1 MTHGVRR
8 FLCAVVALLFLFSTA
23 TDDLCHIA
31 FAVESD
37 EETAASAVVQTLEA
51 SSDGA
56 DAAEPASASAED
68 PSPNPVGEPLPDAG
82 SSGDPADSSDGG
94 APQDASNSDTST
106 QTPGDEDTSSAA
118 DSSQGKPDNDA
129 ASGGEAQ
136 DGSTEPVAASE
147 GEVPADEG
155 PAEDP
160 LTAGTYAR
168 VATACTVRVGV
179 ATDSTAMA
187 TVAGGVVYVAEVD
200 SEAAQAKVCFASGT
214 LACTGW
220 TDASA
225 LTALTDEETAALSF
239 PEDAPRVGD
248 DPLPDPNAEFLLR
261 LTIDACPVLAP
272 GATCTLRASYSDG
285 ADYGVSWSSSDP
297 SIAEVAADGSL
308 TAVAPGSATITAQG
322 ICAPASI
329 SVTVAV
335 PEPEFLSL
343 NVASIV
349 IGQGETLE
357 NALACTVLPEGCDA
371 NLTWTSSS
379 TRYVKVDKDTG
390 ALYGVRAG
398 SATVAVSTDN
408 GLRAVCK
415 VTVRSAPKSVKLTV
429 SKTVLGVNDAA
440 SFAVSFPSNTYSHHI
455 DYSID
460 NESVLR
466 IENGQLCA
474 VGPGTAKLTARTF
487 NGKTASV
494 AVTVVPAP
502 ESVHFASETP
512 VLGVGQEFLLAAS
525 VNEGSASA
533 ITFTGDNDS
542 VATVT
547 PDGKLV
553 ARGEGSC
560 TVTATAYNGISAQ
573 QTVTVVPAPTSIALS
588 ATSVTLCVGEKV
600 DEPVTVT
607 PDNGMTGG
615 LSFKSSSA
623 RYATVSSTGRVSA
636 LRAGSVTITVTAY
649 NGVSAKYTVKI
660 VKAPSKLTLTGAKL
674 LGVDDSAVLK
684 VTANAGAG
692 VGQYSL
698 TSSAPEVLRVEPDG
712 RTITAVSV
720 GTAVVTVKNFNGR
733 TSSLSVTVVP
743 APESVHFASKTP
755 VLGVG
760 QEFLLSASVNE
771 GSASAITFTV
781 DNDSVAT
788 VTPDGKLVARGEG
801 SCTVTATAYNG
812 ISAQQTVTV
821 VPAPTSIALSATSVT
836 LCVGEK
842 VDEPVTVTPDNGMTG
857 GLSFKSSS
865 ARYAT
870 VSSTGRVSALRAG
883 SVTITVTAYNGVSA
897 KYTVKIVKAPSK
909 LTLTGAKLLGVD
921 DSAVLK
927 VTANAGAG
935 VGQYSLTSSN
945 PEVLRVEPDGRT
957 ITAVSVG
964 TAVVTVKN
972 FNNRT
977 SSLSVTVVPAPE
989 SVHFAGETPVLG
1001 VGQEFL
1007 LSASV
1012 NEGSVSAITFTGDN
1026 DSVATVTPDGKLVAR
1041 GEGSCTVT
1049 ATAYNGISAQQT
1061 VTVVP
1066 APTSIALSATS
1077 VTLCVGEKVDEPVTV
1092 TPDNGMTGGLS
1103 FKSSSARYATV
1114 SSTGRVSALRA
1125 GSVTITVTA
1134 YNGVSAKYTVKIVK
1148 APSKLTLTGAKLLGV
1163 DDSAVLKVT
1172 ANAGAG
1178 VGQYSLTS
1186 SAPEVLRVEP
1196 DGRTITAVSVGTAVV
1211 TARNFNGKTA
1221 SVAVTV
1227 VPAPESVHFANATP
1241 VLGVGQEF
1249 LLSASVNEGSV
1260 SAITFTGDND
1270 SVATVT
1276 PDGKL
1281 VARGEG
1287 SCTVTA
1293 TAYNGVSAQ
1302 QTVTVVPAPTSMEF
1316 AETPVYLGLNETLTD
1331 ALRIVLNE
1339 GSAAGISFK
1348 SSSTRYVKVDASTG
1362 KLTGV
1367 RVGNAVI
1374 TATSHNGLTAT
1385 CRVIVQKAPTKV
1397 TLKAPMPAFSVGQT
1411 QQVSV
1416 TVTGRGHY
1424 TLTSSN
1430 PDVIAVEEGDVLQA
1444 LSEGVATITARTYNG
1459 KTASINITVAPAPQE
1474 IHPCTEMLS
1483 VGECLSVQ
1491 AEFAVNAGS
1500 YTDFTYAV
1508 EDPEVASVDASGLVT
1523 GLRSGSTRIF
1533 ATTHNGLS
1541 ASVELTVL
1549 PAPESIQFESNP
1561 LTIGLGELRPLHFIA
1576 APENAVGVYTYASD
1590 NAKIVSVSEDGTL
1603 AGIATGTATVTVTA
1617 QNGTS
1622 AALEVTV
1629 VPYSSVNSAYCMAHR
1644 GASGYYP
1651 GNSLAAFRYAAV
1663 LGADMVELDVRKSL
1677 DGTIVVVHDST
1688 ISYNGKKYSVANL
1701 TLQQIRIANPD
1712 ICTLDEALALI
1723 ASTDMEVMIEFKI
1736 AGIEQDVLDCV
1747 DANGLQNRAKYGSF
1761 TLSVINKVKALRPSA
1776 ETIYIMNTTD
1786 TLNKVVSNP
1795 SAYSASTISV
1805 SSSILTPTAIYR
1817 LHLGGKQV
1825 VAWTINSRSEIARF
1839 VAMGVDGITTDYPDY
1854 M

>member
-1 MTHGVRR
+1 M
-8 FLCAVVALLFLFSTA
+8 
-23 TDDLCHIA
+23 
-31 FAVESD
+31 
-37 EETAASAVVQTLEA
+37 
-51 SSDGA
+51 
-56 DAAEPASASAED
+56 
-68 PSPNPVGEPLPDAG
+68 
-82 SSGDPADSSDGG
+82 
-94 APQDASNSDTST
+94 
-106 QTPGDEDTSSAA
+106 
-118 DSSQGKPDNDA
+118 
-129 ASGGEAQ
+129 
-136 DGSTEPVAASE
+136 
-147 GEVPADEG
+147 
-155 PAEDP
+155 
-160 LTAGTYAR
+160 
-168 VATACTVRVGV
+168 
-179 ATDSTAMA
+179 
-187 TVAGGVVYVAEVD
+187 
-200 SEAAQAKVCFASGT
+200 
-214 LACTGW
+214 
-220 TDASA
+220 
-225 LTALTDEETAALSF
+225 
-239 PEDAPRVGD
+239 
-248 DPLPDPNAEFLLR
+248 
-261 LTIDACPVLAP
+261 
-272 GATCTLRASYSDG
+272 
-285 ADYGVSWSSSDP
+285 
-297 SIAEVAADGSL
+297 
-308 TAVAPGSATITAQG
+308 
-322 ICAPASI
+322 
-329 SVTVAV
+329 
-335 PEPEFLSL
+335 
-343 NVASIV
+343 
-349 IGQGETLE
+349 
-357 NALACTVLPEGCDA
+357 
-371 NLTWTSSS
+371 
-379 TRYVKVDKDTG
+379 
-390 ALYGVRAG
+390 
-398 SATVAVSTDN
+398 
-408 GLRAVCK
+408 
-415 VTVRSAPKSVKLTV
+415 
-429 SKTVLGVNDAA
+429 
-440 SFAVSFPSNTYSHHI
+440 
-455 DYSID
+455 
-460 NESVLR
+460 
-466 IENGQLCA
+466 
-474 VGPGTAKLTARTF
+474 
-487 NGKTASV
+487 
-494 AVTVVPAP
+494 
-502 ESVHFASETP
+502 
-512 VLGVGQEFLLAAS
+512 
-525 VNEGSASA
+525 
-533 ITFTGDNDS
+533 
-542 VATVT
+542 
-547 PDGKLV
+547 
-553 ARGEGSC
+553 
-560 TVTATAYNGISAQ
+560 
-573 QTVTVVPAPTSIALS
+573 
-588 ATSVTLCVGEKV
+588 GEKV
-600 DEPVTVT
+600 DEPV
-607 PDNGMTGG
+607 
-615 LSFKSSSA
+615 
-623 RYATVSSTGRVSA
+623 
-636 LRAGSVTITVTAY
+636 I
-649 NGVSAKYTVKI
+649 
-660 VKAPSKLTLTGAKL
+660 
-674 LGVDDSAVLK
+674 
-684 VTANAGAG
+684 
-692 VGQYSL
+692 
-698 TSSAPEVLRVEPDG
+698 
-712 RTITAVSV
+712 
-720 GTAVVTVKNFNGR
+720 
-733 TSSLSVTVVP
+733 
-743 APESVHFASKTP
+743 
-755 VLGVG
+755 
-760 QEFLLSASVNE
+760 
-771 GSASAITFTV
+771 
-781 DNDSVAT
+781 
-788 VTPDGKLVARGEG
+788 
-801 SCTVTATAYNG
+801 
-812 ISAQQTVTV
+812 
-821 VPAPTSIALSATSVT
+821 
-836 LCVGEK
+836 
-842 VDEPVTVTPDNGMTG
+842 VTPDNGMTG

-964 TAVVTVKN
+964 TAVVTARN
-972 FNNRT
+972 FNGKT
-977 SSLSVTVVPAPE
+977 ASLSVTVVPAPE
-989 SVHFAGETPVLG
+989 SVHFASETPVLG

-1012 NEGSVSAITFTGDN
+1012 NEGSASAITFTGDN

-1049 ATAYNGISAQQT
+1049 ATAYNGVSAQQT

-1103 FKSSSARYATV
+1103 FKSSSTRYATV

-1186 SAPEVLRVEP
+1186 SNPEVLRVEP

-1221 SVAVTV
+1221 SLSVTV
-1227 VPAPESVHFANATP
+1227 VPAPESVHFASETP

-1249 LLSASVNEGSV
+1249 LLSASVNEGSA

-1302 QTVTVVPAPTSMEF
+1302 QTVIVVPAPTSMEF
-1316 AETPVYLGLNETLTD
+1316 AETPIYLGLNETLTD

-1385 CRVIVQKAPTKV
+1385 CRAIVQKAPTKV

-1411 QQVSV
+1411 QRVSV

-1677 DGTIVVVHDST
+1677 DGEIVVVHDST

>member
-82 SSGDPADSSDGG
+82 ASGDPADSSDGG

-118 DSSQGKPDNDA
+118 DSSQDKPDNDA

-136 DGSTEPVAASE
+136 DDSTEPVAASE

-179 ATDSTAMA
+179 ATDSTALA

-512 VLGVGQEFLLAAS
+512 VLGVGQEFLL
-525 VNEGSASA
+525 
-533 ITFTGDNDS
+533 
-542 VATVT
+542 
-547 PDGKLV
+547 
-553 ARGEGSC
+553 
-560 TVTATAYNGISAQ
+560 
-573 QTVTVVPAPTSIALS
+573 
-588 ATSVTLCVGEKV
+588 
-600 DEPVTVT
+600 
-607 PDNGMTGG
+607 
-615 LSFKSSSA
+615 
-623 RYATVSSTGRVSA
+623 
-636 LRAGSVTITVTAY
+636 
-649 NGVSAKYTVKI
+649 
-660 VKAPSKLTLTGAKL
+660 
-674 LGVDDSAVLK
+674 
-684 VTANAGAG
+684 
-692 VGQYSL
+692 
-698 TSSAPEVLRVEPDG
+698 
-712 RTITAVSV
+712 
-720 GTAVVTVKNFNGR
+720 
-733 TSSLSVTVVP
+733 
-743 APESVHFASKTP
+743 
-755 VLGVG
+755 
-760 QEFLLSASVNE
+760 SASVNE

-842 VDEPVTVTPDNGMTG
+842 VDEPVIVTPDNGMTG

-964 TAVVTVKN
+964 TAVVTARN
-972 FNNRT
+972 FNSRT
-977 SSLSVTVVPAPE
+977 ASLSVTVVPAPE
-989 SVHFAGETPVLG
+989 SVHFASETPVLG

-1012 NEGSVSAITFTGDN
+1012 NEGSASAITFTGDN
-1026 DSVATVTPDGKLVAR
+1026 DSVATVTA
-1041 GEGSCTVT
+1041 
-1049 ATAYNGISAQQT
+1049 
-1061 VTVVP
+1061 
-1066 APTSIALSATS
+1066 
-1077 VTLCVGEKVDEPVTV
+1077 
-1092 TPDNGMTGGLS
+1092 
-1103 FKSSSARYATV
+1103 
-1114 SSTGRVSALRA
+1114 
-1125 GSVTITVTA
+1125 
-1134 YNGVSAKYTVKIVK
+1134 
-1148 APSKLTLTGAKLLGV
+1148 
-1163 DDSAVLKVT
+1163 
-1172 ANAGAG
+1172 
-1178 VGQYSLTS
+1178 
-1186 SAPEVLRVEP
+1186 
-1196 DGRTITAVSVGTAVV
+1196 
-1211 TARNFNGKTA
+1211 
-1221 SVAVTV
+1221 
-1227 VPAPESVHFANATP
+1227 
-1241 VLGVGQEF
+1241 
-1249 LLSASVNEGSV
+1249 
-1260 SAITFTGDND
+1260 
-1270 SVATVT
+1270 
-1276 PDGKL
+1276 DGKL

-1302 QTVTVVPAPTSMEF
+1302 QTVIVVPAPTSMEF
-1316 AETPVYLGLNETLTD
+1316 AETPIYLGLNETLTD

-1385 CRVIVQKAPTKV
+1385 CRAIVQKAPTKV

-1411 QQVSV
+1411 QRVSV

-1677 DGTIVVVHDST
+1677 DGEIVVVHDST

>member
-1 MTHGVRR
+1 M
-8 FLCAVVALLFLFSTA
+8 
-23 TDDLCHIA
+23 
-31 FAVESD
+31 
-37 EETAASAVVQTLEA
+37 VQTLEA

-82 SSGDPADSSDGG
+82 ASGDPADSSDGG

-118 DSSQGKPDNDA
+118 DSSQDKPDNDA

-136 DGSTEPVAASE
+136 DDSTEPVAASE

-168 VATACTVRVGV
+168 VATACTVRVGA
-179 ATDSTAMA
+179 ATDSTALA

-225 LTALTDEETAALSF
+225 LTALTAEETAALSF
-239 PEDAPRVGD
+239 PEDAPRVDD

-474 VGPGTAKLTARTF
+474 VGPGTAKLTVRTF

-512 VLGVGQEFLLAAS
+512 VLGVGQEFLLSAS

-720 GTAVVTVKNFNGR
+720 GTAVVTARNFNNR
-733 TSSLSVTVVP
+733 TASLSVTVVP
-743 APESVHFASKTP
+743 APESVHFASETP

-760 QEFLLSASVNE
+760 QEFLLAASVNE

-812 ISAQQTVTV
+812 I
-821 VPAPTSIALSATSVT
+821 
-836 LCVGEK
+836 
-842 VDEPVTVTPDNGMTG
+842 
-857 GLSFKSSS
+857 
-865 ARYAT
+865 
-870 VSSTGRVSALRAG
+870 
-883 SVTITVTAYNGVSA
+883 
-897 KYTVKIVKAPSK
+897 
-909 LTLTGAKLLGVD
+909 
-921 DSAVLK
+921 
-927 VTANAGAG
+927 
-935 VGQYSLTSSN
+935 
-945 PEVLRVEPDGRT
+945 
-957 ITAVSVG
+957 
-964 TAVVTVKN
+964 
-972 FNNRT
+972 
-977 SSLSVTVVPAPE
+977 
-989 SVHFAGETPVLG
+989 
-1001 VGQEFL
+1001 
-1007 LSASV
+1007 
-1012 NEGSVSAITFTGDN
+1012 
-1026 DSVATVTPDGKLVAR
+1026 
-1041 GEGSCTVT
+1041 
-1049 ATAYNGISAQQT
+1049 
-1061 VTVVP
+1061 
-1066 APTSIALSATS
+1066 
-1077 VTLCVGEKVDEPVTV
+1077 
-1092 TPDNGMTGGLS
+1092 
-1103 FKSSSARYATV
+1103 
-1114 SSTGRVSALRA
+1114 
-1125 GSVTITVTA
+1125 
-1134 YNGVSAKYTVKIVK
+1134 
-1148 APSKLTLTGAKLLGV
+1148 
-1163 DDSAVLKVT
+1163 
-1172 ANAGAG
+1172 
-1178 VGQYSLTS
+1178 
-1186 SAPEVLRVEP
+1186 
-1196 DGRTITAVSVGTAVV
+1196 
-1211 TARNFNGKTA
+1211 
-1221 SVAVTV
+1221 
-1227 VPAPESVHFANATP
+1227 
-1241 VLGVGQEF
+1241 
-1249 LLSASVNEGSV
+1249 
-1260 SAITFTGDND
+1260 
-1270 SVATVT
+1270 
-1276 PDGKL
+1276 
-1281 VARGEG
+1281 
-1287 SCTVTA
+1287 
-1293 TAYNGVSAQ
+1293 SAQ

-1590 NAKIVSVSEDGTL
+1590 NTKIVSVSEDGTL

-1701 TLQQIRIANPD
+1701 TLQQIRIATPD

>member
-31 FAVESD
+31 FAVKSD
-37 EETAASAVVQTLEA
+37 EEAAASAVVQTLEA

-82 SSGDPADSSDGG
+82 ASGDPADSSDGG

-106 QTPGDEDTSSAA
+106 ETPGDEGTSSGT

-136 DGSTEPVAASE
+136 DDSTEPVAASE
-147 GEVPADEG
+147 GEVPANEG

-168 VATACTVRVGV
+168 VATACTVRVGA
-179 ATDSTAMA
+179 ATDSTALA

-357 NALACTVLPEGCDA
+357 NALACTVLPEDCDD

-502 ESVHFASETP
+502 ESVHFAGETP

-547 PDGKLV
+547 ADGKLV

-600 DEPVTVT
+600 DEPVTVL

-684 VTANAGAG
+684 VTANARAG

-720 GTAVVTVKNFNGR
+720 GTAIVTVKNFNNR
-733 TSSLSVTVVP
+733 TASLSVTVVP
-743 APESVHFASKTP
+743 APESVHFAGETP

-812 ISAQQTVTV
+812 ISAQQTV
-821 VPAPTSIALSATSVT
+821 I
-836 LCVGEK
+836 
-842 VDEPVTVTPDNGMTG
+842 
-857 GLSFKSSS
+857 
-865 ARYAT
+865 
-870 VSSTGRVSALRAG
+870 
-883 SVTITVTAYNGVSA
+883 
-897 KYTVKIVKAPSK
+897 
-909 LTLTGAKLLGVD
+909 
-921 DSAVLK
+921 
-927 VTANAGAG
+927 
-935 VGQYSLTSSN
+935 
-945 PEVLRVEPDGRT
+945 
-957 ITAVSVG
+957 
-964 TAVVTVKN
+964 
-972 FNNRT
+972 
-977 SSLSVTVVPAPE
+977 
-989 SVHFAGETPVLG
+989 
-1001 VGQEFL
+1001 
-1007 LSASV
+1007 
-1012 NEGSVSAITFTGDN
+1012 
-1026 DSVATVTPDGKLVAR
+1026 
-1041 GEGSCTVT
+1041 
-1049 ATAYNGISAQQT
+1049 
-1061 VTVVP
+1061 
-1066 APTSIALSATS
+1066 
-1077 VTLCVGEKVDEPVTV
+1077 
-1092 TPDNGMTGGLS
+1092 
-1103 FKSSSARYATV
+1103 
-1114 SSTGRVSALRA
+1114 
-1125 GSVTITVTA
+1125 
-1134 YNGVSAKYTVKIVK
+1134 
-1148 APSKLTLTGAKLLGV
+1148 
-1163 DDSAVLKVT
+1163 
-1172 ANAGAG
+1172 
-1178 VGQYSLTS
+1178 
-1186 SAPEVLRVEP
+1186 
-1196 DGRTITAVSVGTAVV
+1196 
-1211 TARNFNGKTA
+1211 
-1221 SVAVTV
+1221 
-1227 VPAPESVHFANATP
+1227 
-1241 VLGVGQEF
+1241 
-1249 LLSASVNEGSV
+1249 
-1260 SAITFTGDND
+1260 
-1270 SVATVT
+1270 
-1276 PDGKL
+1276 
-1281 VARGEG
+1281 
-1287 SCTVTA
+1287 
-1293 TAYNGVSAQ
+1293 
-1302 QTVTVVPAPTSMEF
+1302 VVPAPTSMEF
-1316 AETPVYLGLNETLTD
+1316 AETPIYLGLNETLTD